1 MKRFL
6 AIVIFGLVV
15 GFTFAQESV
24 EVLATFEMDGFEG
37 VTVSFDNF
45 VTALY
50 SAEQYGVKDIQNGC
64 KIRRE
69 DLKAYGDKA
78 LMGNFDQIFDEF
90 QEELEGRVGGFFY
103 YYPEANVR
111 VGAILWNDTFF
122 ISSDSEEINSGLQEV
137 LNYILKD
144 IVKT

>member
-1 MKRFL
+1 MKKIL
-6 AIVIFGLVV
+6 VIIISLFAVGLV
-15 GFTFAQESV
+15 FAEEPV

-50 SAEQYGVKDIQNGC
+50 SAEQFGVKDIQNGC
-64 KIRRE
+64 KIKRS

-103 YYPEANVR
+103 YYPEADVR